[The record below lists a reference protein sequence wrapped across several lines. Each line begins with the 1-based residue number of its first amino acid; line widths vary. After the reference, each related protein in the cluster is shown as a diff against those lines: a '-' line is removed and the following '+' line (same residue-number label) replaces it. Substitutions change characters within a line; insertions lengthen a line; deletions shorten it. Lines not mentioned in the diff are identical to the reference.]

1 MQAVVLRR
9 GFINVIADPAVDK
22 GMADRVGNIMVNKTG
37 KVGDSF
43 FFLLSRADQADMA
56 QAAVE
61 KLADL
66 MFMHV
71 RTDIPV
77 ILMTENGNVVKEN
90 VVALE
95 AELLK
100 PAVFGYDML

>member
-61 KLADL
+61 KLAD
-66 MFMHV
+66 
-71 RTDIPV
+71 
-77 ILMTENGNVVKEN
+77 
-90 VVALE
+90 
-95 AELLK
+95 
-100 PAVFGYDML
+100 

>member
-43 FFLLSRADQADMA
+43 F
-56 QAAVE
+56 
-61 KLADL
+61 
-66 MFMHV
+66 
-71 RTDIPV
+71 
-77 ILMTENGNVVKEN
+77 
-90 VVALE
+90 
-95 AELLK
+95 
-100 PAVFGYDML
+100 